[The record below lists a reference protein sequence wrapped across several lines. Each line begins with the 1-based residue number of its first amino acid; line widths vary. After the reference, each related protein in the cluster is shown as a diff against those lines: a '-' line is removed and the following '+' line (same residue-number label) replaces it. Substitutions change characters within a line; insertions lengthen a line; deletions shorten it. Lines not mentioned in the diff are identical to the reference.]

1 MQQIA
6 PIDWT
11 ICIGYLALVVGLGVY
26 FSNKQKD
33 NDAYF
38 LGDRNMHWIPVGL
51 SLFATTFS
59 SNSFVGLPA
68 EGAYGD
74 YHQLLAIMFI
84 PFVVIPITCIWF
96 IPFYKGLGVTSLYE
110 YLERRFS
117 RGIRLTASLIF
128 MLYSAGWMGTMLLA
142 VSKILDVVLATE
154 STMQTLVVIVIVGLL
169 ATLYTA
175 IGGVKAVI
183 WTDTIQAFALCGGM
197 CFLLWL
203 LLSSIEGGWTG
214 FVALGG
220 ANGKFD
226 MLHTGG
232 GFAEHNV
239 FAACA
244 YGFFVYMGGQL
255 ASYGAFQ
262 RYVTVDSVNDA
273 RRALI
278 IKGAF
283 TLVSCTL
290 FFLVGTA
297 LYVYYQQFHVD
308 LFTEYSAGKNR
319 DQLLPHFV
327 INFGGGYGMTGL
339 LLAGLFAAAMSSMD
353 SGINSMAAS
362 LVTDWLNGR
371 EVGTATNR
379 WLTGAFGM
387 GVTLIAC
394 LLSRIDSPVF
404 AILLS
409 IAGATLGML
418 LAILMMGMLLP
429 RVNTVGVVAGM
440 VAGLLVVC
448 LIRVV
453 LPNLDSATL
462 ESLGPWAGLKN
473 NTWWDGMFTSI
484 SVVAVAVPVS
494 LFTVPPQREALRGLL
509 LFPGRYDDTGR

>member
-1 MQQIA
+1 VQQIA
-6 PIDWT
+6 ALDWT
-11 ICIGYLALVVGLGVY
+11 ICIGYLSLVVGLGVY

-96 IPFYKGLGVTSLYE
+96 IPFYKSWGYTSLYE

-117 RGIRLTASLIF
+117 RGVRLTASLIF

-154 STMQTLVVIVIVGLL
+154 STVQTLVVIIIVGVL

-175 IGGVKAVI
+175 MGGVKAVI

-203 LLSSIEGGWTG
+203 LLSSIDGGWAS
-214 FVALGG
+214 FVAVGG
-220 ANGKFD
+220 DGGKFE
-226 MLHTGG
+226 MFRTSG

-273 RRALI
+273 RKALI

-283 TLVSCTL
+283 TVVSCTL

-297 LYVYYQQFHVD
+297 LYVYYQQFHLD
-308 LFTEYSAGKNR
+308 LFTEYSAGKNK

-327 INFGGGYGMTGL
+327 INYGGGYGMTGL

-353 SGINSMAAS
+353 SGINSMAAT

-379 WLTGAFGM
+379 WLTGIFGI

-418 LAILMMGMLLP
+418 LSILMMGMLLP
-429 RVNTVGVVAGM
+429 RVNTTGVVAGM
-440 VAGLLVVC
+440 VAGVLTVC
-448 LIRVV
+448 CIRVV
-453 LPNLDSATL
+453 LPNLDPNTL
-462 ESLGPWAGLKN
+462 ASLGPWAGLKS

-484 SVVAVAVPVS
+484 SVVVVAVPVS
-494 LFTVPPQREALRGLL
+494 LLSAPRSAESLQGLL
-509 LFPGRYDDTGR
+509 LFEQDPDQSRR